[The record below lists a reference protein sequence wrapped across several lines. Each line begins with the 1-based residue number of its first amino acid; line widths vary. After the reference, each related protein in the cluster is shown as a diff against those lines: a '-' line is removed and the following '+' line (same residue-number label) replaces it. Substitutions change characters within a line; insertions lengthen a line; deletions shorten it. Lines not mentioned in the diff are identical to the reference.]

1 MNNYVSFD
9 DTEIAFASKSN
20 SDLNRAYLLFK
31 VISYNWLVKIAPPFV
46 DAALALHLPIK
57 GLIRATAFRHF
68 CGGETI
74 ADCKRTIDQLGKYN
88 IGTILDY
95 SVEGK
100 ETEED
105 FEHSLRETLSC
116 IERAKNEKHIPFS
129 VFKLTGF
136 ARFALLEKVNAKQ
149 SLTPDEQE
157 EFARVRQRVEK
168 ICAKADESN
177 VPVFIDAEETWIQD
191 VIDDVANE
199 MMVKYNRNRVLIF
212 NTLQLYRTDRNAYLE
227 KCHRHARENNYLLGL
242 KLVRGAY
249 MEKERARA
257 KKMNY
262 PSPIQPDKSTAD
274 KDYDEAL
281 KYCVDHID
289 TIAICAGTHN
299 EKSSMLL
306 VQLMAKKN
314 IPNNHPHIWF
324 SQLYGMSDHISFN
337 LARHGYNVAKY
348 VPYGPVASVLPY
360 LIRRAQEN
368 TSVAGQTGRELS
380 LILQEK
386 KRRSRKKS
394 NGI

>member
-1 MNNYVSFD
+1 MDPTVSFNN
-9 DTEIAFASKSN
+9 TEVAFASKSN

-46 DAALALHLPIK
+46 DAALGLHLPVK
-57 GLIRATAFRHF
+57 GLIRATAFKHF

-74 ADCKRTIDQLGKYN
+74 EDCSKTIHELGRYN

-105 FEHSLRETLSC
+105 FEHSLRETLAC
-116 IERAKNEKHIPFS
+116 IEKARTEKHIPFS

-136 ARFALLEKVNAKQ
+136 ARFALLEKVNSKQ
-149 SLTPDEQE
+149 SLTASEAE
-157 EFARVRQRVEK
+157 EFARVKNRVET
-168 ICAKADESN
+168 ICAAADKAD
-177 VPVFIDAEETWIQD
+177 VAVFIDAEETWIQD
-191 VIDDVANE
+191 VVDELAMT
-199 MMVKYNRNRVLIF
+199 MMVKYNRERVLVY
-212 NTLQLYRTDRNAYLE
+212 NTLQMYRKDRNAYLAE
-227 KCHRHARENNYLLGL
+227 CFENARSNNFKLGL

-257 KKMNY
+257 KKFKY
-262 PSPIQPDKSTAD
+262 PSPIQPDKNAAD
-274 KDYDEAL
+274 KDYDDAL
-281 KYCVDHID
+281 RYCVEHIER
-289 TIAICAGTHN
+289 ISICAGTHN

-306 VQLMAKKN
+306 VALMQEKN
-314 IPNNHPHIWF
+314 LSSNHPHIWF

-337 LARHGYNVAKY
+337 LAKAGYNVAKY

-386 KRRSRKKS
+386 KRRNQATR
-394 NGI
+394 

>member
-1 MNNYVSFD
+1 MDNTVSFD

-46 DAALALHLPIK
+46 DAALALHLPVK
-57 GLIRATAFRHF
+57 GLIRATAFKHF
-68 CGGETI
+68 CGGETV
-74 ADCKRTIDQLGKYN
+74 ADCQKTIDGLGKYN

-105 FEHSLRETLSC
+105 FEHSLKETLAC

-129 VFKLTGF
+129 VFKVTGI
-136 ARFALLEKVNAKQ
+136 ARFALIEKVNAGQ
-149 SLTPDEQE
+149 ALNSEETE
-157 EFARVRQRVEK
+157 EFARVKQRIEK
-168 ICAKADESN
+168 ICAAADAAG
-177 VPVFIDAEETWIQD
+177 VPVFIDAEESWIQD
-191 VIDDVANE
+191 VIDEAANE
-199 MMVKYNRNRVLIF
+199 MMMKYNKTRVLVY
-212 NTLQLYRTDRNAYLE
+212 NTLQLYRTDRNQYLE
-227 KCHRHARENNYLLGL
+227 KCHQHAVANNYLLGL

-257 KKMNY
+257 KKLHR
-262 PSPIQPDKSTAD
+262 PSPIQPDKAAAD
-274 KDYDEAL
+274 KDYDDAL
-281 KYCVDHID
+281 KFCIGHLDRIS
-289 TIAICAGTHN
+289 ICAGTHN
-299 EKSSMLL
+299 EKSSRLL
-306 VQLMAKKN
+306 LDLMQQKN
-314 IPNNHPHIWF
+314 IPHNHSHIWF

-337 LARHGYNVAKY
+337 LAKHGYNVAKY

-380 LILQEK
+380 LIEAEK
-386 KRRSRKKS
+386 KRRKISAH
-394 NGI
+394 